1 MKLKLFLIGKMS
13 IGFMVG
19 FLIAYLFKLPYA
31 FTAGVIAVLSL
42 EPTRKRSF
50 EIGFI
55 RILDSLFAILLAI
68 LIFSTLGF
76 YLWTLFLFIILFIP
90 ITFFINLQGGIV
102 VSLVLISQLYLER
115 DLNFSF
121 NALYILLI
129 GVGVAFLLNLY
140 MPKLTLEIK
149 RLIEDVDDEMNNI
162 IQLIA
167 KDEKPDFTHLDNT
180 LKSAYENI
188 HHDLE
193 NSNVIDLS
201 NKLKYIDMRREQTE
215 ILKRISKSLINIKDI
230 KEKRIIKTYLASF
243 KNQIGESNYA
253 FHLEEKLLILLND
266 FKHSELPTDR
276 ESFEFRAELY
286 HILLELHQFLH
297 LKLHYH
303 EDTKEKG
310 ND

>member
-1 MKLKLFLIGKMS
+1 MRLKLFLLGKMS

-31 FTAGVIAVLSL
+31 FTSGVIAVLSL

-55 RILDSLFAILLAI
+55 RILDSLFAIFLAL

-76 YLWTLFLFIILFIP
+76 YMWTLFLFIIVFIP
-90 ITFFINLQGGIV
+90 ASFFINLQGGIV

-149 RLIEDVDDEMNNI
+149 MLIHGVDMKMNNI
-162 IQLIA
+162 IQQIA
-167 KDEKPDFTHLDNT
+167 KNEQPSFTELDNT
-180 LKSAYENI
+180 LKDAYQNI

-215 ILKRISKSLINIKDI
+215 ILKRISKSLITIKDI
-230 KEKRIIKTYLASF
+230 PEKRIVTGYLSSF
-243 KNQIGESNYA
+243 ENQIGESNYA
-253 FHLEEKLLILLND
+253 FHLEEKLNILLDD
-266 FKHSELPTDR
+266 FKHSDLPKDR
-276 ESFEFRAELY
+276 ETFELRAELY
-286 HILLELHQFLH
+286 HVLLELHQFLH

-303 EDTKEKG
+303 EDTQ
-310 ND
+310 